1 MTGGSVTASPDS
13 GERANL
19 PEREGRGS
27 LQFDHLQRKKQIAT
41 QQKLAMTDS
50 MQIAA
55 QKWLAM
61 TESFGGS
68 PYPAALIFFRRA

>member
-13 GERANL
+13 GEGANL

-61 TESFGGS
+61 TESFGRS